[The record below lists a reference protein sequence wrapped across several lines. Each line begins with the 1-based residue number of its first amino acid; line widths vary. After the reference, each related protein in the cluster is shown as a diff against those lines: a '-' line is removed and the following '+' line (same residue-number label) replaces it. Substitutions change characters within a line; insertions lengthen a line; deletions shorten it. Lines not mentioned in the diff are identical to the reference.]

1 MSLRVMSLS
10 PLGLKLPPLTPNSV
24 KHYWASRTALSI
36 NGVDA
41 NSECL
46 AVWSGEESGPSVI

>member
-24 KHYWASRTALSI
+24 KHYWATRTALS
-36 NGVDA
+36 NNVVDED
-41 NSECL
+41 SQCL